1 VVASLAKDF
10 QKLATLLLRALAS
23 SLRMYMLQFYL
34 YLGIHSFF
42 QLILFLLLF
51 LFIKNYFI
59 NLLPIVFVPSFY
71 FNYYRCKF
79 RALQISHYTELDLV
93 FPSVL
98 LIIHCRKM
106 MFQTEGVDIHFA
118 TCQYFYAE

>member
-1 VVASLAKDF
+1 MVASLAKDF

-34 YLGIHSFF
+34 YLGIYSFF
-42 QLILFLLLF
+42 QLILFFYSSF
-51 LFIKNYFI
+51 LSRIILSTCF
-59 NLLPIVFVPSFY
+59 PSSLY
-71 FNYYRCKF
+71 QASILITTGVKF
-79 RALQISHYTELDLV
+79 RALQISHYRELDLV

-106 MFQTEGVDIHFA
+106 MFQTEAVDTHFA
-118 TCQYFYAE
+118 TCQFFYAE